1 MEDQPLSSAISL
13 RNVVTVLGGFPALA
27 GLDLEIPEGGVSLLR
42 GPNGA
47 GKSTVLR
54 LCAGLV
60 PLESGSVSVL
70 GYDLADDVTA
80 IRRRVGLLGHQSGL
94 YDDLTVADNLLFWSR
109 AARAPKIDLESIMAR
124 VGLAPRL
131 RDVRVGSLSAGQRR
145 RTAMAVLVARRPRLW
160 LLDEPHAGLDADGR
174 DLLDD
179 LVAEALGVGVTVVMA
194 SHDHDRALAIAT
206 QVVDLAGGINREQMG
221 RDEASDASTV
231 ATSTASANN
240 SAADGDAA
248 QPPVD
253 TSAPALAGE
262 N

>member
-1 MEDQPLSSAISL
+1 MSL

-27 GLDLEIPEGGVSLLR
+27 GVDLDICQGGVALLR

-60 PLESGSVSVL
+60 ALESGSASVL
-70 GYDLADDVTA
+70 GLDLATQVTA

-94 YDDLTVADNLLFWSR
+94 YDDLTVADNLVFWSR
-109 AARAPKIDLESIMAR
+109 AARAPKIDLGQIMDR
-124 VGLAPRL
+124 VGLVPRL

-145 RTAMAVLVARRPRLW
+145 RTAMAVLVARRPQLW
-160 LLDEPHAGLDADGR
+160 LLDEPHAGLDAAGR

-179 LVAEALGVGVTVVMA
+179 LVAEAVGVGVTVLMA

-206 QVVDLAGGINREQMG
+206 QVVDLAGGINRAQLTETG
-221 RDEASDASTV
+221 GPSLLSPDPSGADAEATP
-231 ATSTASANN
+231 ATHPATATEP
-240 SAADGDAA
+240 AATAPTPVGDH
-248 QPPVD
+248 
-253 TSAPALAGE
+253 
-262 N
+262 